1 VFQVFGFR
9 TTSSFLPAG
18 FWRAFLCVL
27 LLAFVSESEDWG
39 VAKAESA
46 HAETSEREGAA
57 ILRELRSVEIEGDYH
72 LRFELRV
79 LPRRGRPRVFN
90 GELWGSRNAA
100 GPVSRVVLYDDT
112 EPVTRAQAE
121 AAGGAGAESVRR
133 PLRTLLI
140 QNGSAPRIWVFD
152 VGMAAAEPLPE
163 HEWHAPLLAGAEIS
177 AFDLLM
183 PYLYWE
189 DFDFE
194 GGDKVLGRAADRF
207 LLHSPRRAAGEE
219 NLEFGGPVSVRA
231 YFDQQFHALLQSKLI
246 GSDGVVIKTLT
257 VRDLQ
262 KISGQWMLKSI
273 DLRNERTRDKTR
285 FEVREVELGID
296 LEPRIFEPEFLSES
310 LNSPERVSP

>member
-9 TTSSFLPAG
+9 TSSSFSPAG
-18 FWRAFLCVL
+18 LWRAFLCAVL
-27 LLAFVSESEDWG
+27 LVFVG
-39 VAKAESA
+39 VSGARLRAESLQV
-46 HAETSEREGAA
+46 ETSEREGAA

-79 LPRRGRPRVFN
+79 LPRRGRARVFN

-100 GPVSRVVLYDDT
+100 GPVSRVVLYGET
-112 EPVTRAQAE
+112 EAATRAQAA
-121 AAGGAGAESVRR
+121 AAGNAGASVRR

-140 QNGSAPRIWVFD
+140 QNGAEPRVWVYEA
-152 VGMAAAEPLPE
+152 GMAAAEPLPE
-163 HEWHAPLLAGAEIS
+163 RDWHAPLLAGAEIS

-194 GGDKVLGRAADRF
+194 GSDKVLGRAADRF
-207 LLHSPRRAAGEE
+207 LLRSPRRAETAEAAEE
-219 NLEFGGPVSVRA
+219 KASGSVSVRA

-246 GSDGVVIKTLT
+246 GPDGAVTKTLT

-262 KISGQWMLKSI
+262 KISGQWMLKSV

-285 FEVREVELGID
+285 FEVREAELGLD
-296 LEPRIFEPEFLSES
+296 LDPRIFESEFLGES
-310 LNSPERVSP
+310 FNSLERVSP